1 MKYLNKNNLGINSSY
16 DLFFNMYKTGD
27 IIIPNVVAKYFS
39 LKLSDAYKICDNR
52 LKKDLKILYTIQCP
66 KCKHILSEKYYSIV
80 SIDIKNNYNCNNCN
94 KKFLII
100 PNKDIKVYYEKI

>member
-1 MKYLNKNNLGINSSY
+1 
-16 DLFFNMYKTGD
+16 MYKTGD
-27 IIIPNVVAKYFS
+27 IIVPNVVAKYFS
-39 LKLSDAYKICDNR
+39 LKLSDAYKICGNR

-80 SIDIKNNYNCNNCN
+80 SIDIKNNYNCN
-94 KKFLII
+94 KKFLLI